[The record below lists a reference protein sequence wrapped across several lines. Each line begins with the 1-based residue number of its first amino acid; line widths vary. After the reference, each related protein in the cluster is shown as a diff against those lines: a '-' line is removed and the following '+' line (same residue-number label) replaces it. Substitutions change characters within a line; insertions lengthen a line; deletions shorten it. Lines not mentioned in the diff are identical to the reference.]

1 MQFIADLLDLEVRVA
16 AAREATAMGIANLAA
31 HSALGTSLE
40 DLSKAWKAEAVYTP
54 KMKKEERGKKLAQ
67 WDRALEAVKH
77 YHKWSAG

>member
-1 MQFIADLLDLEVRVA
+1 MA

-54 KMKKEERGKKLAQ
+54 KMNEQERANKLAQ
-67 WDRALEAVKH
+67 WNRALAAVRLYTSTGITSH
-77 YHKWSAG
+77 